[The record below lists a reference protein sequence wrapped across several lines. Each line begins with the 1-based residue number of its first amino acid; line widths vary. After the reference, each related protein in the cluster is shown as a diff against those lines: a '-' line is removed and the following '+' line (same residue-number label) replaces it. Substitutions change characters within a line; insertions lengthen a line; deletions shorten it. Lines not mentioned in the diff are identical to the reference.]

1 MTATVPSFAESIA
14 AARGE
19 RGIALMPF
27 IAAGYPDLATSLAIL
42 PALAGAGAA
51 AIEVGFPFSDPVADG
66 PVIQA
71 AFTEALL
78 KGLKV
83 DQIFD
88 GVAAIKDRIAVP
100 MAAMVSYSIVY
111 RYGVERFAKRAK
123 EAGFSGL
130 IVPDLPPP
138 EAQNVCGLIQAAG
151 LATILLISPSTPPG
165 RRAEIARLCS
175 GFIYYLSIS
184 GITGERD
191 QLPAGV
197 EDNVRQIKSLTGVP
211 VCVGFG
217 VSKPQHV
224 RQLTGVADGA
234 IVGSAV
240 VRRIQQHAGEPTDAV
255 VAAVVAYVQELGK
268 DAR

>member
-1 MTATVPSFAESIA
+1 MTAATPTFAESIA
-14 AARGE
+14 KARGE

-88 GVAAIKDRIAVP
+88 GVAAIKDTISIP

-138 EAQNVCGLIQAAG
+138 EAQSVCGLVQAAG
-151 LATILLISPSTPPG
+151 LQTILLISPSTPSH
-165 RRAEIARLCS
+165 RRAEIAKLCS
-175 GFIYYLSIS
+175 GFVYYLSIS

-191 QLPAGV
+191 TLPPGV
-197 EDNVRQIKSLTGVP
+197 ADNVRQIKHLTDVP

-217 VSKPQHV
+217 ISKPQHV
-224 RQLTGVADGA
+224 RELTGIADGA

-240 VRRIQQHAGEPTDAV
+240 VRRIQQHANEPTEAV
-255 VAAVVAYVQELGK
+255 VAAVADYVRSLT
-268 DAR
+268 A